1 MIALNNR
8 AAPTQPGTALIVF
21 IDYLVSI
28 IRTLISIL
36 SVIVRSN
43 ILLASIMFVLI
54 SMLFRYYINWFTFEE
69 CLNIITNDA
78 YQALTCF
85 KAFPAHMWCDNN
97 IIQCI

>member
-54 SMLFRYYINWFTFEE
+54 SMLFRYYINRFTF
-69 CLNIITNDA
+69 
-78 YQALTCF
+78 
-85 KAFPAHMWCDNN
+85 
-97 IIQCI
+97 